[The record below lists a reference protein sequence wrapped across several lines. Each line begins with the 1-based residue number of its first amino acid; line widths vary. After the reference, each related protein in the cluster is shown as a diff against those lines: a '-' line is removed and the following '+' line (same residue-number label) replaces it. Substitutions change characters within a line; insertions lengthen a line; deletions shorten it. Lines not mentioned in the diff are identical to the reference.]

1 MTPEHWDAFFQIHSD
16 LPREGPGEDADVAWA
31 TQVAKVGQSAR
42 IADLGCGPGGDI
54 AALRRAAPEGSV
66 WACDTHEPFVQH
78 AQARY
83 EQDPDVTLAVAD
95 MSAPFGMFDFI
106 WCAGAA
112 YFLGISAALSG
123 WRRHLS
129 PGGAIA
135 FSEPCFFTDTPTDA
149 ARAFW
154 DAEGVPLSTEAGI
167 RDQIARAGYQTLAIR
182 NLSDQAWENYYT
194 PLEARISD
202 LRSEASPLL
211 VEIIKDTRKEM
222 DAWRACKDETGYVL
236 CVVRPK

>member
-54 AALRRAAPEGSV
+54 AALRRAAPQGSV
-66 WACDTHEPFVQH
+66 WACDTHERFVQQ
-78 AQARY
+78 AKARY
-83 EQDPDVTLAVAD
+83 AHDTDVTVAVAD

-112 YFLGISAALSG
+112 YFLGIDAALST
-123 WRRHLS
+123 WRKHLS

-135 FSEPCFFTDTPTDA
+135 FSEPCYFTDTPSDA

-154 DAEGVPLSTEAGI
+154 DGEGVPLSTQAGI
-167 RDQIARAGYQTLAIR
+167 LGQIARAGYQTLAIR

-194 PLEARISD
+194 PLEAHISD

-211 VEIIKDTRKEM
+211 VEVIKDTQDEM
-222 DAWRACKDETGYVL
+222 NAWRACKDETGYLL